1 MINEKDYTRLNAD
14 VDLTEYARAI
24 YGRDSD
30 YIAPI
35 VAPDISEPGAVLGK
49 FIPWQPAT
57 LTADQLGELMQPNQI
72 DVNQDLNELSFSIG
86 DHELQA
92 KVSQRLRAR
101 LRAKGF
107 SDGQIDNHVARILTQ
122 KLKFMR
128 DVLTIGAVTNS
139 GNYASGLVDTS
150 AHTWGT
156 GGSGGGPA
164 YAAIMEAIDAL
175 EVSGADINAI
185 HVLASPQVWSAVR
198 RDVLPLFSG
207 VSAMV
212 TKTQVA
218 EALGVQR
225 VVSPLVVN
233 GNSLIGK
240 NVVIFASRPDGDFTS
255 SAFHTVNAGISGAP
269 EPTIYRFNQPGQEH
283 RWDGFGAYHD
293 YQIVASG
300 ADADGKQQ
308 LAYIFTNIT
317 AST

>member
-1 MINEKDYTRLNAD
+1 MINEKDYQRLNAD
-14 VDLTEYARAI
+14 VDLTEYARSI

-30 YIAPI
+30 YIAAI
-35 VAPDISEPGAVLGK
+35 IAPDISEPGAVLGK

-72 DVNQDLNELSFSIG
+72 DVNQDLAELSFSIG

-92 KVSQRLRAR
+92 KVSQRLRSR

-128 DVLTIGAVTNS
+128 DVVTIGTVTNS
-139 GNYASGLVDTS
+139 SNYDSSLVDST
-150 AHTWGT
+150 AQTWGT
-156 GGSGGGPA
+156 GGGGGGPA
-164 YAAIMEAIDAL
+164 YAAIMNAIDAL

-185 HVLASPQVWSAVR
+185 HVLASPQVWAAIR

-212 TKTQVA
+212 TRSQVA

-233 GNSLIGK
+233 GSSVIGS
-240 NVVIFASRPDGDFTS
+240 NVIVFASKPDGDFTS
-255 SAFHTVNAGISGAP
+255 SAFHTINAGLSGAP
-269 EPTIYRFNQPGQEH
+269 EPTVYRFNQSGQEH

-300 ADADGKQQ
+300 AGADGKQE

-317 AST
+317 PST